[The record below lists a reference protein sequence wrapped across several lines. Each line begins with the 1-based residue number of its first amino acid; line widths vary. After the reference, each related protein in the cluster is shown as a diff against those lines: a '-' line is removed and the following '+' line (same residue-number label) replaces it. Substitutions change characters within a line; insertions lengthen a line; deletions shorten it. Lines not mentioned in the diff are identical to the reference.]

1 MKKNSKG
8 RRRVQANLRKSRFP
22 RLYIDLP
29 DLVDAD
35 IVSDNIRA
43 LAILYFASM
52 VEEMKLF
59 QVADRVLSLFLKG
72 TLRIED
78 SSVAAMLSR
87 YFKMS
92 SVRFT
97 QTERAAL
104 YARTLG
110 VPGPPEITPNTEFPD
125 LWLRFLNAVSAFS
138 QEHKIAKLKQD
149 GLIKKEQIA
158 TAARD
163 LAINLSLHGMGMAY
177 FVAVEL
183 KRHTSEVISILSD
196 PNILNA
202 FGARDLWQLVEQ
214 VSERDLGGVANT
226 QRYRTM
232 ASTGQ
237 QIMNWL
243 ASRVAKR
250 RTGSQV
256 NDPTD
261 QDLVNA
267 CEQWL
272 ALTGTND
279 GKVDQCAQPRES
291 NN

>member
-1 MKKNSKG
+1 
-8 RRRVQANLRKSRFP
+8 LRKSWSP
-22 RLYIDLP
+22 RLHINLP
-29 DLVDAD
+29 ELADAD

-52 VEEMKLF
+52 LEEIKLF
-59 QVADRVLSLFLKG
+59 QVTDRILDLFLKG
-72 TLRIED
+72 TLPIGD
-78 SSVAAMLSR
+78 SSVAAMLSQ
-87 YFKMS
+87 YFKVS
-92 SVRFT
+92 NVRFT
-97 QTERAAL
+97 QAERAAL

-110 VPGPPEITPNTEFPD
+110 MPGPPEVTPNREFPD

-138 QEHKIAKLKQD
+138 RHYKIVKQLRG

-158 TAARD
+158 KAARD
-163 LAINLSLHGMGMAY
+163 LATNLSLHGMGMAY

-183 KRHTSEVISILSD
+183 NKHVTEAIALLSD

-202 FGARDLWQLVEQ
+202 FGAKDIWQLVEQ
-214 VSERDLGGVANT
+214 VSARDLGGVANT

-237 QIMNWL
+237 QIMHWL
-243 ASRVAKR
+243 ASQVAER
-250 RTGSQV
+250 RTGSQA

-261 QDLVNA
+261 QDLINA

-272 ALTGTND
+272 AVTGTND
-279 GKVDQCAQPRES
+279 GKVDQYAQPAES
-291 NN
+291 NT